1 MFGSRG
7 NSQINSILNWNV
19 RVGRLFGIP
28 IHLHITLLFFILP
41 AFSRRTMSLGHALE
55 WALLIVLSILLHEL
69 GHALTAK
76 RYGLRDLQI
85 MLHGFG
91 GFAASSGARTPG
103 QDLRIILMGPA
114 VTLALGVICWGLGR
128 WAVDATEYG
137 TEVGTQA
144 WLLYSLG
151 LVNLQLAV
159 LNMLPCLPW
168 DGGQALRAVL
178 AHRIPEIKA
187 TRHVAHLGLILTFF
201 IGIYSLFWG
210 GGYLGLFA
218 IVGFITSL
226 GTLLQTG
233 GIRFQEVFED
243 RKHRKDLEAV
253 KKREKDRQEAY
264 LDEVAARERERKEQ
278 ERLRKLLG
286 E

>member
-1 MFGSRG
+1 MFGSRA

-19 RVGRLFGIP
+19 RIGRMFGIP

-41 AFSRRTMSLGHALE
+41 AFSGRRISFWHGLE
-55 WALLIVLSILLHEL
+55 WAFLIVISILLHEL

-76 RYGLRDLQI
+76 RYGMRDLTI

-91 GFAASSGARTPG
+91 GFASSTGPRTP
-103 QDLRIILMGPA
+103 QQALRITLAGPA

-128 WAVDATEYG
+128 WALNVTDFDSELGY
-137 TEVGTQA
+137 QA
-144 WLLYSLG
+144 WTLFALG

-168 DGGQALRAVL
+168 DGGNALRAVL
-178 AHRIPEIKA
+178 AHRISEFKA
-187 TRHVAHLGLILTFF
+187 TRHVAHIGLVVAFFVGGYGLIT
-201 IGIYSLFWG
+201 GT
-210 GGYLGLFA
+210 GYLGLFGL
-218 IVGFITSL
+218 VGFITSL

-233 GIRFQEVFED
+233 GIRFQEAFED
-243 RKHRKDLEAV
+243 RKHRKEVEAV
-253 KKREKDRQEAY
+253 KQREKDRQGAY